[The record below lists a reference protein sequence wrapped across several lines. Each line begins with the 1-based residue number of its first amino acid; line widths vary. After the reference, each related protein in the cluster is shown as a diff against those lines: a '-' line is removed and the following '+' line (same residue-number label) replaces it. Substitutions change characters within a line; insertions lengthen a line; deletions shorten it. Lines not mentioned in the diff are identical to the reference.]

1 MEDFRA
7 MEDRCRTQDCNNG
20 ARDENVRDL
29 GSQWSES
36 KLDSAPIRCILVAH
50 DRNNNYLMKPNEFSN
65 SQHLCMIT
73 CSAGIKTLNDRRNI
87 TKDAGVHQSWSVR
100 ENSQSF
106 SGNLISRILTS
117 NQHDA
122 NSENLFR
129 IGIGCNITEADRC
142 QWRECEIKSRYIAR
156 L

>member
-1 MEDFRA
+1 MEDFRT
-7 MEDRCRTQDCNNG
+7 MEDRCCTQDCSNG

-36 KLDSAPIRCILVAH
+36 TGFGPNPVRSSRARS
-50 DRNNNYLMKPNEFSN
+50 NNNYLMKPNEFSN

-129 IGIGCNITEADRC
+129 IGIGCNITEADRR